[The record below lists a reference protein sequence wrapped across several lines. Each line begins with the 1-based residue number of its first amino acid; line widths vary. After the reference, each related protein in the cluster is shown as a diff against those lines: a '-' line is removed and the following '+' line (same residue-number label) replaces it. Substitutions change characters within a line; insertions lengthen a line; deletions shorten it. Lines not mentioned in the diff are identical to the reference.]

1 MRIFLLGAGGFIGS
15 HLVDKILNDSNYSHY
30 EVSAF
35 DINTSRIEKYEGSS
49 RFTCRKGDIFTDDEY
64 IRREIQASDV
74 VLPFAGVAMPTF
86 YLTKPLW
93 TFELDFEQNLKVVRM
108 CMEYGKR
115 VIFPSTSEVYGM
127 SDGSILKENS
137 SPLVL
142 GPVDKMRWIYSCS
155 KQMMDRVIT
164 AYGTERGLQYTLFRP
179 FNWIG
184 PGLDRTID
192 AKEHRARSVTQIIY
206 DILHRGEVSL
216 VGGGEQRRSF
226 TWIGDGIDALMLIIK
241 NEGGKADSRIFNIG
255 NPNNNYSI
263 RDLTEFIIDEM
274 KSFPDFA
281 EKARNVKL
289 AIVKPENYYSSTYD
303 DTKNRIP
310 SIDNIMGL
318 GWKPYVTLREAVKL
332 TLRGYYED

>member
-15 HLVDKILNDSNYSHY
+15 HLVEKILNDSTY

-35 DINTSRIEKYEGSS
+35 DINISRLEKYEGNS
-49 RFTCRKGDIFTDDEY
+49 RFTCRKGDIFDDTDY
-64 IRREIQASDV
+64 IREEIKKCDV
-74 VLPFAGVAMPTF
+74 VLPFAGVAMPSY

-108 CMEYGKR
+108 CAEYGKR

-127 SDGSILKENS
+127 SDGSILKEDS

-142 GPVDKMRWIYSCS
+142 GPVGKMRWIYSCS

-164 AYGTERGLQYTLFRP
+164 AYGKERGLQYTLFRP

-184 PGLDRTID
+184 PGLDMTID

-241 NEGGKADSRIFNIG
+241 NEGGKADGGIFNIG

-263 RDLTEFIIDEM
+263 RDLTETIIEEM

-281 EKARNVKL
+281 EKARDVKL
-289 AIVKPENYYSSTYD
+289 RIVKAEKFYSDGYD

-310 SIDNIMGL
+310 SIDNIMSL
-318 GWKPYVTLREAVKL
+318 GWKPTVTLKEAVRL

>member
-15 HLVDKILNDSNYSHY
+15 HLVAKILNDTTYDI
-30 EVSAF
+30 SAF
-35 DINTSRIEKYEGSS
+35 DINTSRLEKYEGNS
-49 RFTCRKGDIFTDDEY
+49 RFTCRKGDIFDEDEY
-64 IRREIQASDV
+64 IREQIKISDV
-74 VLPFAGVAMPTF
+74 VLPFAGVAMPSY

-108 CMEYGKR
+108 CAEYGKR

-127 SDGSILKENS
+127 ADGSILKENE

-142 GPVDKMRWIYSCS
+142 GPVGKMRWIYSCS

-164 AYGTERGLQYTLFRP
+164 AYGKERGLQYTLFRP

-206 DILHRGEVSL
+206 DIIHRGEVSL

-241 NEGGKADSRIFNIG
+241 NEDGKADGGIFNIG
-255 NPNNNYSI
+255 NPNNNNSI
-263 RDLTEFIIDEM
+263 RELTETIIEEM

-281 EKARNVKL
+281 EKAKKVKL
-289 AIVKPENYYSSTYD
+289 SIVQPENFYSHGYE
-303 DTKNRIP
+303 DTNNRIP
-310 SIDNIMGL
+310 SIDNIMSL
-318 GWKPYVTLREAVKL
+318 GWKPSVTLREAVRL